1 MNMKK
6 PFALRLAAVLLL
18 AVMPLSVFG
27 AGGAEFPL
35 DEFKP
40 AMGDRA
46 SLQRGAQ
53 LFVNYC
59 MGCHSADYM
68 RYGRLA
74 KDLQI
79 PENLVQE
86 NLIFDRDGKI
96 GDLMQIGM
104 QKKLAKKWFGAAP
117 PDLTLVSRAR
127 KPEWLYTYLRT
138 FYMDPS
144 RPYGVNNLV
153 FKDVGMPHVLL
164 ELQGEQ
170 VCKPAWAKAANGG
183 VKRDPLTGANV
194 EDSHVPCG
202 RVEHVEGTGKLKPAE
217 YDAAVAD
224 LVSFMA
230 YMAEPV
236 SIEDRKIF
244 GIGLSQ
250 REVIGVYSLLFLA
263 LFGIWAWL
271 LNREYW
277 KDVH

>member
-1 MNMKK
+1 MKK
-6 PFALRLAAVLLL
+6 VLAILLL
-18 AVMPLSVFG
+18 AVMPLSVFANTG
-27 AGGAEFPL
+27 MEFPL
-35 DEFKP
+35 DKFNPSLGDKP
-40 AMGDRA
+40 A
-46 SLQRGAQ
+46 LQRGAK

-74 KDLQI
+74 KDLEI
-79 PENLVQE
+79 PTPLVEEQ
-86 NLIFDRDGKI
+86 LIFDKNSRI

-104 QKKLAKKWFGAAP
+104 PKKLAKKWFGAPP
-117 PDLTLVSRAR
+117 PDLTLVARAR
-127 KPEWLYTYLRT
+127 GPEWLYTYLRT
-138 FYMDPS
+138 FYKDPS

-170 VCKPAWAKAANGG
+170 VCKPAWAIAPNGG
-183 VKRDPLTGANV
+183 IKRDPLTGTNI
-194 EDSHVPCG
+194 EDHHVPCG

-217 YDAAVAD
+217 FDSAVAD
-224 LVSFMA
+224 LVSFLA
-230 YMAEPV
+230 YMAEPM
-236 SIEDRKIF
+236 SIEDRKVF

-250 REVIGVYSLLFLA
+250 REVIGVYTLLFLA
-263 LFGIWAWL
+263 MFGVWAYL

>member
-6 PFALRLAAVLLL
+6 TFALKLAAMLLL
-18 AVMPLSVFG
+18 AVMPLSVLANSG
-27 AGGAEFPL
+27 LEFPL
-35 DEFKP
+35 DKFEP
-40 AMGDRA
+40 ALGDRA

-74 KDLQI
+74 KDLGI
-79 PENLVQE
+79 PDKLVQE
-86 NLIFDRDGKI
+86 NLIFDQNGKI

-104 QKKLAKKWFGAAP
+104 PKKLAKKWFGAPP

-127 KPEWLYTYLRT
+127 SPEWLYTYLRT
-138 FYMDPS
+138 FYKDPS

-170 VCKPAWAKAANGG
+170 VCKPAWAHAANGG
-183 VKRDPLTGANV
+183 IKRDPLTSANV
-194 EDSHVPCG
+194 EDHHVPCG
-202 RVEHVEGTGKLKPAE
+202 RVEHIEGTGKLKPAE
-217 YDAAVAD
+217 FDAAVGD
-224 LVSFMA
+224 LVSFLA
-230 YMAEPV
+230 YVAEPKA
-236 SIEDRKIF
+236 IEDRKVF

-263 LFGIWAWL
+263 FFGVWAWL

-277 KDVH
+277 KDIH